1 MVATT
6 VTKVTSASVPTN
18 NHFMPSFK
26 MDLPGNLLH
35 PVILWTKDDVQ
46 KWIEYCMDEYSL
58 EDINLNDFEM
68 NG

>member
-6 VTKVTSASVPTN
+6 VTKVASASVPTN
-18 NHFMPSFK
+18 NHFMSSFK

-58 EDINLNDFEM
+58 KDISLNDFEM